1 MELVRRR
8 CGAECR
14 LLMGEAKRADVV
26 QVTNEINRTYVHGS
40 RWIEMTEC
48 YMMELGTKCYFYMDG
63 LFGKTYFYYKQC
75 TDSSIYLKDARGVIV
90 HYPPAE
96 PDAEEAGPHV

>member
-26 QVTNEINRTYVHGS
+26 QVTNEINRTYFH
-40 RWIEMTEC
+40 R
-48 YMMELGTKCYFYMDG
+48 FN
-63 LFGKTYFYYKQC
+63 
-75 TDSSIYLKDARGVIV
+75 R
-90 HYPPAE
+90 
-96 PDAEEAGPHV
+96 